1 MPRIT
6 NIPER
11 FAVEQLCRT
20 GAVFPPAG
28 SGMKPGPHAAIR
40 LRRRRTGSAGLN
52 LALSGSGA
60 HFNDEMSCPRDFRF
74 PWRGPPQPPFPA
86 VFPGKLIKFF

>member
-28 SGMKPGPHAAIR
+28 SGMKPGPQLAEA
-40 LRRRRTGSAGLN
+40 LAEARRRTLTGETA
-52 LALSGSGA
+52 
-60 HFNDEMSCPRDFRF
+60 EE
-74 PWRGPPQPPFPA
+74 A
-86 VFPGKLIKFF
+86 VQKVLRKRK

>member
-11 FAVEQLCRT
+11 FAVEQLSRT

-40 LRRRRTGSAGLN
+40 LRGDGQ
-52 LALSGSGA
+52 GVQG
-60 HFNDEMSCPRDFRF
+60 
-74 PWRGPPQPPFPA
+74 
-86 VFPGKLIKFF
+86 